1 MKKTRL
7 FSLFLSL
14 VMVATMFPVVTFA
27 EEGVVLGDVNRSGTV
42 DTDDVFAILQMA
54 GGIEYA
60 DLSVA
65 DMNGDGIV
73 SLSDALAALDAAA
86 NINTDSVIPDKN
98 GDNFLSVDPDNE
110 FIKLVISEYNKPVQS
125 LVAIYSVP
133 DSGTNYVLQFSSK
146 NNYEKSPANL
156 ERVYH
161 IGKAPERKIS
171 YTEGKLVG
179 GNYNCSD
186 AEGMVVFEL
195 VKTEVMPQYPGFFV
209 GL

>member
-7 FSLFLSL
+7 FSLLLSL
-14 VMVATMFPVVTFA
+14 VMVATMFPLVAFA
-27 EEGVVLGDVNRSGTV
+27 EDGVVLGDVNRSGAV

-65 DMNGDGIV
+65 DMNGDGMV

-110 FIKLVISEYNKPVQS
+110 FIKLVISKYNKPVQS

-133 DSGTNYVLQFSSK
+133 DSGVNYVLQFSSK

-161 IGKAPERKIS
+161 IGKAPEREIS
-171 YTEGKLVG
+171 YTEGKLIG
-179 GNYNCSD
+179 GNYNCSG

>member
-7 FSLFLSL
+7 FSLLLSL
-14 VMVATMFPVVTFA
+14 VMVATMFPLVAFA
-27 EEGVVLGDVNRSGTV
+27 EDGVVLGDVNRSGAV

-65 DMNGDGIV
+65 DMNGDGMV

-110 FIKLVISEYNKPVQS
+110 FIKLVISKYNKPVQS

-133 DSGTNYVLQFSSK
+133 DSGVNYVLHFSSK

-161 IGKAPERKIS
+161 IGKAPEREIS
-171 YTEGKLVG
+171 SSSRNEFTAQKESYAAFS
-179 GNYNCSD
+179 N
-186 AEGMVVFEL
+186 EL
-195 VKTEVMPQYPGFFV
+195 PQSVPIKAIFV
-209 GL
+209 